1 MLYEITKAAHIIA
14 VVVLIAGMVAAT
26 LFLMRPNMD
35 MANLI
40 KRYDRLVTTPA
51 MLFVWVMG
59 ILLAVQGGWF
69 SDAWLWVKI
78 VFVVGLSGLHGAISG
93 RLRRYDGSSVT
104 TQNSS
109 GWIFLSAG
117 FALLILIVLLVT
129 TKAF

>member
-1 MLYEITKAAHIIA
+1 MLYEFTKAAHIIA
-14 VVVLIAGMVAAT
+14 VVVLIAGMVTAT

-51 MLFVWVMG
+51 MLLVWVMG

-93 RLRRYDGSSVT
+93 RLRRYDGSAVP